1 MIPENTSSSSD
12 LPATEAA
19 YQEPTWEDDE
29 TRATGILRALFTIVA
44 TGFLAYAQWTA
55 PANWSGAVGQNWGR
69 WVWTSAVCN
78 FALPLGIVWMFFGH
92 GLGYIHSL
100 NDQKINAWNYGWGD
114 AIHLDEA
121 ELHFWRFR
129 IPFVQVK
136 LRFKNWRRHLLI
148 SLACWALFLPF
159 LIYFSRQPEFRAA
172 YATYLPAVQSPRDW
186 AFLLSTLVLYMFC
199 WEWFF
204 RGFALF
210 GIAQGFGTVA
220 AIIIQAALFG
230 LSHYGKPDIEMWSAF
245 AGGIVLGTLS
255 WREKSFFP
263 AFLIHALI
271 HVTWAVLVLI

>member
-1 MIPENTSSSSD
+1 MTSENTSSSSD
-12 LPATEAA
+12 LPATEAV

-55 PANWSGAVGQNWGR
+55 PASWSGAVGQNWGR
-69 WVWTSAVCN
+69 WVWMSAVCN
-78 FALPLGIVWMFFGH
+78 FALPLGIVWMFFGQVLSH
-92 GLGYIHSL
+92 QEWLK
-100 NDQKINAWNYGWGD
+100 DQKHNAWNYGWN
-114 AIHLDEA
+114 
-121 ELHFWRFR
+121 
-129 IPFVQVK
+129 
-136 LRFKNWRRHLLI
+136 FKNWRYHLKI
-148 SLACWALFLPF
+148 SLLCWALFLPF
-159 LIYFSRQPEFRAA
+159 LIYFSRQPEMRAA
-172 YATYLPAVQSPRDW
+172 YATYLPTVGSPRDW

-210 GIAQGFGTVA
+210 GIAQGLGIVA
-220 AIIIQAALFG
+220 AIIIQAAIFG

-245 AGGIVLGTLS
+245 AGGIVLGTLA